1 MNSSPI
7 AVIDVGSNT
16 IKLLVAR
23 RRADGLPESVFF
35 RTCDARISR
44 GISSASPTLTEEGMQ
59 VGLDAIR
66 TLIVDARAH
75 GAASI
80 SMVATSAVR
89 SASNGPEFCERILA
103 ATGIALRILS
113 GNEEARLIGRGL
125 ACDPALAALGNF
137 YVFDLGGGSMECL
150 SYSGGIQVQA
160 LSLPLGCVRLT
171 ERFISDPSA
180 PIPER
185 QLEQVAHH
193 TRELLAASGFA
204 FNLPGAGAVF
214 AGGSMTTARA
224 IVGAAQGKSLAEAP
238 LILTLLEL
246 ETLLSRSAGMPLSER
261 PKAIPGLPPARA
273 DVFPAALATM
283 IASGRAAGVSAFRHS
298 LFNLRHGLAAE
309 LLSSPSA

>member
-1 MNSSPI
+1 MSSSPI

-16 IKLLVAR
+16 IKMLVAR
-23 RRADGLPESVFF
+23 KGADGLPEGVFF

-59 VGLDAIR
+59 VGLEAIR
-66 TLIVDARAH
+66 SLITDARAH
-75 GAASI
+75 GASLI

-89 SASNGPEFCERILA
+89 SASNGPEFCARILA
-103 ATGIALRILS
+103 ATGLALRTLS
-113 GNEEARLIGRGL
+113 GDEEARLIGRGL

-150 SYSGGIQVQA
+150 AYSGGTQVQA

-180 PIPER
+180 PIPAE
-185 QLEQVAHH
+185 QLELVARHS
-193 TRELLAASGFA
+193 RELLAGSGFS
-204 FNLPGAGAVF
+204 FTLPNAGAVF

-224 IVGAAQGKSLAEAP
+224 IVGAALGKSLNEAP
-238 LILTLLEL
+238 LTLTLAEL
-246 ETLLSRSAGMPLSER
+246 EALLTRLAALSLAERRS
-261 PKAIPGLPPARA
+261 AIPGLPPARA

-283 IASGRAAGVSAFRHS
+283 IASGRAAGVSSFRHS
-298 LFNLRHGLAAE
+298 LYNLRHGLAAE
-309 LLSSPSA
+309 LLESQPG